1 MVRKIDVPPEGPGNN
16 NQPRTEPLSKKKLT
30 GVVIVG
36 AIILVAVL
44 AAL

>member
-1 MVRKIDVPPEGPGNN
+1 MVQKVEPRPGSGSGGVPRK
-16 NQPRTEPLSKKKLT
+16 EPVSKKKLT